1 MSAKLVEAMG
11 AGKIVVQ
18 RKANISGEVVVQF
31 KDPDLGD
38 IRVTSAQPVELT
50 KHVEAKL
57 FKRSNLKRLVQRG
70 FLRVV

>member
-1 MSAKLVEAMG
+1 MSAKLVESIG

-31 KDPDLGD
+31 KDPDLSD
-38 IRVTSAQPVELT
+38 IRVTSSRPVELT
-50 KHVEAKL
+50 KKVEAKL

-70 FLRVV
+70 FLSVL